1 MRFKKT
7 ASELLRHSNS
17 NDLKKMWL
25 CIKTGKEGEFLYGK
39 ENTSIGFCQGTD
51 FFGIFCLF
59 LLLIPAGRAEA
70 ASTKTKAI
78 KAYKTFLKK
87 EQTAQGSSASS
98 KEFSLAYVDNNSVPE
113 LFYDGVLYT
122 YKGGKVVT
130 LLEPTGSEKIS
141 GYYKKKGIV
150 TVIYAHTQHT
160 YTIYYKIKGKKATEV
175 LRYQWDISSESN
187 WTPVETYLYKSN
199 TVTES
204 VFNARLKKLVG
215 SKKIKY
221 FEDSAHTNT
230 ASNRKKYLK

>member
-1 MRFKKT
+1 MEEKT
-7 ASELLRHSNS
+7 RGVGFARVLA
-17 NDLKKMWL
+17 
-25 CIKTGKEGEFLYGK
+25 FL
-39 ENTSIGFCQGTD
+39 
-51 FFGIFCLF
+51 GIFCLS
-59 LLLIPAGRAEA
+59 LLLAPTGRAQA
-70 ASTKTKAI
+70 ASTKTRAI

-87 EQTAQGSSASS
+87 EQKAQGSGASA
-98 KEFSLAYVDNNSVPE
+98 KAFSLAYVDDNSVPE
-113 LFYDGVLYT
+113 LYYDGTLYT
-122 YKGGKVVT
+122 YRGGKVVT
-130 LLEPTGSEKIS
+130 LLEPVGSEMIS

-150 TVIYAHTQHT
+150 TVTYAHTQHA

-199 TVTES
+199 TVTET

-221 FEDSAHTNT
+221 FKDSVHTNT